1 MTSDDSDQLLRDG
14 NQFLALGQL
23 DAAEL
28 CFLRLLSVQHDHV
41 AAQANLGWIRERQGA
56 LAEAEQ
62 HYRAA
67 LALRPDH
74 VQLQLNLCVLLLKT
88 RRLMEGEQLARQL
101 VAIAPDSV
109 AAWSQLGV
117 LLACLERDDEA
128 EQCYRHALALA
139 QDAESA
145 ESPEQARVRF
155 NFSYVLMRQGRWAEG
170 WPLLESRWQFD
181 QLPQWFDCPR
191 WQGEPLAG
199 KSLAIGL
206 EAGQGDMIHFCRY
219 AALAKA
225 EGAARI
231 GVVCHPSLKT
241 LFASMDGIDV
251 AYAYDDAVP
260 REGWDY
266 WTLPMAMPRWF
277 ATAPASIPAPVPYV
291 HADPA
296 LCAHW
301 RAILPQTGLRV
312 GLVWQGNPAHEN
324 DTDRSLGAFNELA
337 PLWAAGLAADPMQR
351 AAIQFVSLQKDADQA
366 HAASTALDM
375 PLLNLGP
382 QLHDFADTAAVIANL
397 DLVISIDSAVAHLA
411 GAMGKPC
418 WLLLPDYRCDWRWL
432 TERDDTPWYP
442 NTRLFRQSRQGGW
455 PEVIATVAAELA
467 AWRAAHS

>member
-1 MTSDDSDQLLRDG
+1 MTFDDSDQLLRDG

-28 CFLRLLSVQHDHV
+28 CFLRLLSTQPDHV
-41 AAQANLGWIRERQGA
+41 GAQANLGWIRERQGA

-88 RRLMEGEQLARQL
+88 RRLVEGEQLARQL
-101 VAIAPDSV
+101 VVTAPDSV

-117 LLACLERDDEA
+117 LLACLQRGDEA

-139 QDAESA
+139 QDAESS
-145 ESPEQARVRF
+145 ESAEQARVRF
-155 NFSYVLMRQGRWAEG
+155 NLSYVLMRQGRWAEG

-181 QLPQWFDCPR
+181 HLPQWFDCPR

-251 AYAYDDAVP
+251 AYAYDEAVP
-260 REGWDY
+260 REGWGLLDAADGDAA
-266 WTLPMAMPRWF
+266 LVRH
-277 ATAPASIPAPVPYV
+277 
-291 HADPA
+291 HARQ
-296 LCAHW
+296 HS
-301 RAILPQTGLRV
+301 RAGPLRACRSSV
-312 GLVWQGNPAHEN
+312 V
-324 DTDRSLGAFNELA
+324 RSLASEF
-337 PLWAAGLAADPMQR
+337 AADRAACRPGLARQFRHMRMTLIVRSVHSMSSRRYGLPHWPP
-351 AAIQFVSLQKDADQA
+351 IQCSVQPFISSACKR
-366 HAASTALDM
+366 M
-375 PLLNLGP
+375 PTRRMP
-382 QLHDFADTAAVIANL
+382 QVLRWIC
-397 DLVISIDSAVAHLA
+397 
-411 GAMGKPC
+411 PC
-418 WLLLPDYRCDWRWL
+418 WISARNCTTLLIR
-432 TERDDTPWYP
+432 
-442 NTRLFRQSRQGGW
+442 RQ
-455 PEVIATVAAELA
+455 
-467 AWRAAHS
+467 